1 MRSRGVRFVPRI
13 LYADAAT
20 RDNVVGDSSR
30 RNLSPLPRC
39 GNLNLHLQKENATV
53 SPTAAPDKVFAT
65 DVYVDRLQRAQGEMA
80 RQEIDLLVVGPSADL
95 LYLIGYEG
103 HLSERMSVLVLPREG
118 APHFVGPAFEAPL
131 LHAQRDLLEILTW
144 EETEDPAAKVADVAG
159 PAGKGTV
166 AAGDELWS
174 VFTLRLQR
182 ALPGSRWTEGGQL
195 LRPLRMIKDDRELEL
210 LGEAARLTDE
220 TWEELIA
227 TSIAGLTERQVSER
241 LLAAI
246 TARGMKTHFCIVAS
260 GPNAASP
267 HHAVSDRVIGP
278 GDAVVC
284 DWGGTL
290 QGYHSDVTR
299 TAHVG
304 EPSAEFVR
312 AYEAVLAANQA
323 VLDAVRPGVACQ
335 EIDRA
340 ARGVLT
346 NAGYGEAFI
355 HRTGHGL
362 GLSVHE
368 EPYLLEGNMLPLEA
382 GMVFSDEPGVY
393 FPGKFGIRIEDTV
406 VCTPDGGRRLNEA
419 TRALTVME

>member
-1 MRSRGVRFVPRI
+1 MP
-13 LYADAAT
+13 
-20 RDNVVGDSSR
+20 
-30 RNLSPLPRC
+30 
-39 GNLNLHLQKENATV
+39 
-53 SPTAAPDKVFAT
+53 PTAASDSAVAT

-80 RQEIDLLVVGPSADL
+80 RQEIDLLVVGPSSDL
-95 LYLIGYEG
+95 LYLIGYAG

-118 APHFVGPAFEAPL
+118 TPHFVGPAFEAPL
-131 LHAQRDLLEILTW
+131 LHAQRDLLEIVTW
-144 EETEDPAAKVADVAG
+144 EETENPAVKVADVAG
-159 PAGKGTV
+159 PAGNGMV

-174 VFTLRLQR
+174 VFTIRLQR
-182 ALPGSRWTEGGQL
+182 AMPQSRWTEGGQL

-210 LGEAARLTDE
+210 LAEAARLTDE

-227 TSIAGLTERQVSER
+227 TSIASLTERQVREK
-241 LLAAI
+241 LMAAI
-246 TARGMKTHFCIVAS
+246 AARGLTPTFANVGS

-267 HHAVSDRVIGP
+267 HHSPGDRVIGP

-304 EPSAEFVR
+304 EPGDEFVR

-323 VLDAVRPGVACQ
+323 ALDAVRPGVACQ

-340 ARGVLT
+340 ARGVIT
-346 NAGYGEAFI
+346 AAGFGEAFI

-368 EPYLLEGNMLPLEA
+368 EPYLVEGNTLPLAA

-393 FPGKFGIRIEDTV
+393 LPGKFGIRIEDTV
-406 VCTPDGGRRLNEA
+406 VCTNDGGKRLNEA
-419 TRALTVME
+419 TRALTVV